1 MPTRRERLRTAEIN
15 PDNIRWA
22 YVIPPSTSGPQ
33 PVLRRMPRFIRE
45 HHVLSDEVLEEKAVE
60 CKEKAPTDSKDPGEE
75 NLSAPQI
82 PRTELTRSQ
91 ILQLLARIRELRS
104 RINLEHQ
111 PDNNLRPNVGVS
123 AATSTGLEQM
133 HVSTEEYDWLAYMEL
148 LGPDEDEVSFTESSE
163 NTTDAMSSA

>member
-22 YVIPPSTSGPQ
+22 YVIPPSTSGQ

-45 HHVLSDEVLEEKAVE
+45 RETHHVLSDEVLEEKAVE

-91 ILQLLARIRELRS
+91 IFQLLARIDEFQS
-104 RINLEHQ
+104 RVNLQHQ
-111 PDNNLRPNVGVS
+111 PDDNLRPNVGIGRNIDGV
-123 AATSTGLEQM
+123 
-133 HVSTEEYDWLAYMEL
+133 
-148 LGPDEDEVSFTESSE
+148 
-163 NTTDAMSSA
+163 